1 MKTNEKKDL
10 HKKSIEELGKTLG
23 DNRRELS
30 ESRLS
35 HSRGKLKNPR
45 TIRSLRKNIA
55 QIASVLRG
63 KELANE

>member
-1 MKTNEKKDL
+1 MKTNDKKDL
-10 HKKSIEELGKTLG
+10 HKKSVEELEKILG
-23 DNRRELS
+23 DNRRELT

-45 TIRSLRKNIA
+45 TIRSLRKTIA

>member
-10 HKKSIEELGKTLG
+10 HKKSVEELGKILG
-23 DNRRELS
+23 DNRRELT

-45 TIRSLRKNIA
+45 TIRSLRKTIA

>member
-10 HKKSIEELGKTLG
+10 HKKSVEELGKILG
-23 DNRRELS
+23 DNRRELT
-30 ESRLS
+30 ESRLA

>member
-1 MKTNEKKDL
+1 MKTNDKKDL
-10 HKKSIEELGKTLG
+10 HKKSVEELGKILG
-23 DNRRELS
+23 DNRRELT

-45 TIRSLRKNIA
+45 TIRSLRKTIA

>member
-10 HKKSIEELGKTLG
+10 HKKSVEELGKILG
-23 DNRRELS
+23 DNRRELT

>member
-10 HKKSIEELGKTLG
+10 HKKSVEELEKILG
-23 DNRRELS
+23 DNRRELT

-45 TIRSLRKNIA
+45 TIRSLRKTIA